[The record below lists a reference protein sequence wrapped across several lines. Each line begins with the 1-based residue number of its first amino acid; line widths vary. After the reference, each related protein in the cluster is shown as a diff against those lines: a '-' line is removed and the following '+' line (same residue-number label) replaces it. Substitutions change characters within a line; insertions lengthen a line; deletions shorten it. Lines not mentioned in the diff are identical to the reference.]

1 MLERGGV
8 GMEMGWNERSV
19 SIPSPGEHHLIPRH
33 KPSPDPSSTSVRIIV
48 ARSLFFHQTKASTS
62 CKQLPLPP
70 LYLSCRSSALI
81 SLPSPP
87 LKKALYL
94 PFVLNHLGHL
104 LQASQRA
111 PQEGLRALSPLRRWG
126 GAHRLLQQGPPLRVL
141 KQQVRGCAS
150 IDLWACILVAW

>member
-1 MLERGGV
+1 
-8 GMEMGWNERSV
+8 MEMGWNERSV
-19 SIPSPGEHHLIPRH
+19 SIPSSGEHHLIPRH

-48 ARSLFFHQTKASTS
+48 ARSLSFHQTKASTS
-62 CKQLPLPP
+62 CKQLPLP

-111 PQEGLRALSPLRRWG
+111 PQEGLRAIRPLRRRG
-126 GAHRLLQQGPPLRVL
+126 GARRLLQQGLPLRVL
-141 KQQVRGCAS
+141 QVRGCAS
-150 IDLWACILVAW
+150 IDLLSLHLGSLVWILDSFS